1 MPARSV
7 PRLSHMDIFFFLPG
21 ETWEVSFGAERITI
35 PSKKPLL
42 VRKKGREA
50 KEGKEKTG
58 GREGGR
64 LPVVAVRRCV
74 CTALNHHVS
83 SRWWR

>member
-35 PSKKPLL
+35 PSKKPPL
-42 VRKKGREA
+42 VRKKGSIIGGQTATGAATLHKGKQPQGNSVEA
-50 KEGKEKTG
+50 
-58 GREGGR
+58 
-64 LPVVAVRRCV
+64 LI
-74 CTALNHHVS
+74 L
-83 SRWWR
+83 